1 MYASVHSLAHPDQP
15 LGLPLGSHVYLRA
28 VIDGETVL
36 RPYTPTSIAEQ
47 LGSFD
52 LVVKVRME

>member
-1 MYASVHSLAHPDQP
+1 MHCSLAHPNQP
-15 LGLPLGSHVYLRA
+15 LGLPLGGHVYLRA

-36 RPYTPTSIAEQ
+36 RPYTPTSVEDQ

-52 LVVKVRME
+52 LVVKVGMKSY

>member
-1 MYASVHSLAHPDQP
+1 M
-15 LGLPLGSHVYLRA
+15 GLPLGSHVYLRA

-52 LVVKVRME
+52 LVVKVRMEKNGNELCM